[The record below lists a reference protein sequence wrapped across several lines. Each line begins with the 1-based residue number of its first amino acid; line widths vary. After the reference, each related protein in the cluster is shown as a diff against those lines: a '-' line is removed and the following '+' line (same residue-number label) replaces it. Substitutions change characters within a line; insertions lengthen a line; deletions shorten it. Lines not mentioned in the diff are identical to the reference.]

1 MARQKKKIA
10 PKSFQNKIV
19 DLKNNRTAAS
29 EDILKQ
35 LALPKETRDPQREKE
50 FKEAINSMKP
60 ISLEHQ
66 VEAALI
72 RATERCYGEKG
83 GLNTNKDICA
93 DVVLM
98 SLGILE
104 NFYHYK
110 CPGKIEGKT
119 DLENCHIKFL
129 RKSLYI
135 KKGMK
140 KSYSSYTD
148 IVEKG
153 EKEKVLVRL
162 RSKESSCIKEVA
174 GELYHERE
182 TIIAYIAKKKTEA
195 EEKADQKK
203 EAEERD
209 YFVAHIHP
217 SKKTEFELI
226 LPKMRRPRL
235 DDSNLPEIDHNVDA
249 PKEDE
254 LKEKVLELNEKI
266 LERNE
271 KVSELKEKISE
282 LEEKDEAIDKLIK
295 YICVLTGVP
304 ALLLLIL
311 LIPVSSFN
319 LNKNDNLASL
329 EPDKIDWSINKNI
342 STEDASDFNNKIDM
356 DEFNQDNFNDPK
368 EHKGRMTAQSDLGL

>member
-10 PKSFQNKIV
+10 PKSFQDEIV
-19 DLKNNRTAAS
+19 ALKKYDRTTVS
-29 EDILKQ
+29 ENILKQ
-35 LALPKETRDPQREKE
+35 LALPRETRDPQREKE
-50 FKEAINSMKP
+50 FKEAINSMKTV
-60 ISLEHQ
+60 SLEHQ

-98 SLGILE
+98 SLGILK

-129 RKSLYI
+129 KKSLYI

-148 IVEKG
+148 IIEKG
-153 EKEKVLVRL
+153 EKGEVLVRL
-162 RSKESSCIKEVA
+162 RSKESTCIERVA

-195 EEKADQKK
+195 EEKADQKI
-203 EAEERD
+203 EAEEGD

-217 SKKTEFELI
+217 GNKTEFELI
-226 LPKMRRPRL
+226 LPKMRQPRL
-235 DDSNLPEIDHNVDA
+235 DDSNLPEIDHNIDA

-254 LKEKVLELNEKI
+254 LE
-266 LERNE
+266 E
-271 KVSELKEKISE
+271 KVSELKEKILERNEKMSELKATVSE
-282 LEEKDEAIDKLIK
+282 LEEKGEAIDKLIK
-295 YICVLTGVP
+295 HICVLAGVS
-304 ALLLLIL
+304 AILLSIL
-311 LIPVSSFN
+311 LIPVSSFS
-319 LNKNDNLASL
+319 LNSNSDLASQK
-329 EPDKIDWSINKNI
+329 PQTTDRAINKNT
-342 STEDASDFNNKIDM
+342 STEDAPNFNNEMDM
-356 DEFNQDNFNDPK
+356 DEFFQDIINALEEYKKGMVAQND
-368 EHKGRMTAQSDLGL
+368 L